1 MSQFYYD
8 CIDKFIDRSDYQ
20 LIEMD
25 TDSSYMALTDDFE
38 ALIKPEMK
46 NEFEKEK
53 HLWFPRT
60 DTDENIKF
68 DKRKAG
74 LFKIEFKGKGIV
86 ALAPKMYY
94 VKGFSDKDK
103 VSCKGIQQRNNSNL
117 ISFENYKRVVLRD
130 VVKMNATN
138 KGLRIFSNQ
147 QINRVD
153 EEKNQNKK
161 IFMYSQEKV
170 GLTAK
175 YDKRRCL
182 EDGVSTVPLDI

>member
-1 MSQFYYD
+1 MNL
-8 CIDKFIDRSDYQ
+8 K
-20 LIEMD
+20 
-25 TDSSYMALTDDFE
+25 
-38 ALIKPEMK
+38 KK
-46 NEFEKEK
+46 NIYGFQE
-53 HLWFPRT
+53 H
-60 DTDENIKF
+60 IKF

-153 EEKNQNKK
+153 EETNQNKK